1 MKDIFKRARA
11 KDGYCRM
18 DCTNKEARA
27 RAKRET
33 KKEIKEEN

>member
-1 MKDIFKRARA
+1 MKDFFKRARA

-27 RAKRET
+27 RAKREA
-33 KKEIKEEN
+33 KKEIKEER

>member
-33 KKEIKEEN
+33 KKEIKEEG